1 MSRVGQVGQD
11 RPGRVGAGHRHGL
24 LLQGLADLLGPGGM
38 APGSV
43 LLQPGIDT
51 CLAGLPQ
58 CGGGGPGRYGLQDR
72 VAGQVGSQDG
82 LEGGAGSGCTGPG
95 CGPRSGPSWR
105 ARSRTGPGR
114 HRQGRRLLVGS
125 GDIAQG
131 VGHGAGG
138 LGDDG
143 RVTPVGPGAPWG
155 QVGDAPH
162 RHPPA
167 GSPPRCPCLWQP
179 PRPRGPDGRGLVHDH
194 QQTAVLSQALVQVP
208 QPGLIVGQD
217 LVEQRL
223 TGAVQGGGPVLGLA
237 HVDADEDINITDR
250 YRHEELPSRVRPGA
264 SRSAADPAPTY
275 ALGLTVT
282 AGRSPH
288 QRSSSTGPGR

>member
-1 MSRVGQVGQD
+1 MASRTASRARWGP
-11 RPGRVGAGHRHGL
+11 RTASRAGRGL
-24 LLQGLADLLGPGGM
+24 
-38 APGSV
+38 
-43 LLQPGIDT
+43 
-51 CLAGLPQ
+51 
-58 CGGGGPGRYGLQDR
+58 
-72 VAGQVGSQDG
+72 
-82 LEGGAGSGCTGPG
+82 GCTGPG

-250 YRHEELPSRVRPGA
+250 YRHQELPSRTRPGA

-288 QRSSSTGPGR
+288 QRSSSTGPGRRLSPPGTVYGQGQTIMPAQTGPVPGWSQDHQQGNGIIPARAGFTRILRRMSDA

>member
-105 ARSRTGPGR
+105 ARSRTGPGQ

-162 RHPPA
+162 RQSRQVAHRDA
-167 GSPPRCPCLWQP
+167 RVSGNRHGQ
-179 PRPRGPDGRGLVHDH
+179 GPDGRGLVHDH

-223 TGAVQGGGPVLGLA
+223 TGAVQGGGPVLGL
-237 HVDADEDINITDR
+237 NR
-250 YRHEELPSRVRPGA
+250 RRCR
-264 SRSAADPAPTY
+264 
-275 ALGLTVT
+275 
-282 AGRSPH
+282 
-288 QRSSSTGPGR
+288 